1 MRRITLAIVVLASG
15 IGGAAACSCRPIPYA
30 ELVARTPLIFEAVV
44 ENSALDDSD
53 HGPERIV
60 TLTVKRQVKGS
71 IPVRVLI
78 RTAASTAACGWDPRV
93 GTTHRVG
100 AYRMYGR
107 YRTDL
112 CTMLDLNR
120 RRAEGS

>member
-1 MRRITLAIVVLASG
+1 MQRVSLALAALAVSAG
-15 IGGAAACSCRPIPYA
+15 EAAACSCRPLPYA
-30 ELVARTPLIFEAVV
+30 ELVARTPLIFEGSV
-44 ENSALDDSD
+44 EDSTVSEGRD
-53 HGPERIV
+53 GFERLV
-60 TLTVKRQVKGS
+60 KMNVKRRVKGS
-71 IPVRVLI
+71 VPVRVLI
-78 RTAASTAACGWDPRV
+78 WTAASTAACGWDPRV